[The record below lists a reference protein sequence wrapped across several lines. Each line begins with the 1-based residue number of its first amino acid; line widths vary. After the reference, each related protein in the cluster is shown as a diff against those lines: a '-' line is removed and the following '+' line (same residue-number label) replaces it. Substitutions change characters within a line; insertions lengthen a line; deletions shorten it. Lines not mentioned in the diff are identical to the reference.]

1 MEKNI
6 YSQPKSKK
14 MKKLIIIAVIL
25 MVPLFA
31 MAQQPKMHIKLFG
44 GWNASALVDRMEGAK
59 AAYLHGWQA
68 GGGFRV
74 MQRKAF
80 LEADITFLKYGL
92 TYQPGDDGEGILTE
106 PLDIRI
112 RSLEIPINMGYV
124 PVKTPAFKW
133 FLYGGLVNKFNLNGR
148 YTYEDVADTF
158 KPSDLNLHVYNLG
171 ARFGTQVDIAMFNI
185 DFSYTIGITNSFKG
199 RLRTNSHG
207 VMLSVGLA
215 L

>member
-1 MEKNI
+1 
-6 YSQPKSKK
+6 
-14 MKKLIIIAVIL
+14 
-25 MVPLFA
+25 MVPMFA

-44 GWNASALVDRMEGAK
+44 GWNASALVDRIEGAN
-59 AAYLHGWQA
+59 AEYLHGWQA

-74 MQRKAF
+74 LHRKAF

-92 TYQPGDDGEGILTE
+92 TYQPAEDGEGIITE

-112 RSLEIPINMGYV
+112 RSLEIPLNMGYV
-124 PVKTPAFKW
+124 PVNTPAFKW
-133 FLYGGLVNKFNLNGR
+133 FLYGGLVNKFNLHGQ
-148 YTYEDVADTF
+148 YTYDDIKETF
-158 KPSDLNLHVYNLG
+158 KPSELRLHVYNLG

-199 RLRTNSHG
+199 RLRTNSHA

>member
-1 MEKNI
+1 
-6 YSQPKSKK
+6 
-14 MKKLIIIAVIL
+14 MKKLIIIFGIL
-25 MVPLFA
+25 LGPLYA

-44 GWNASALVDRMEGAK
+44 GWNANAFVDRMEGAK
-59 AAYLHGWQA
+59 AEYLHGWQA

-74 MQRKAF
+74 MHRKAF

-92 TYQPGDDGEGILTE
+92 TYQFDDDWEGLITE

-124 PVKTPAFKW
+124 PVKTPLLKW

-148 YTYEDVADTF
+148 ITYEDIEETF
-158 KPSDLNLHVYNLG
+158 KPSELNLHIYNLG
-171 ARFGTQVDIAMFNI
+171 ARFGTQLDIAMFNF
-185 DFSYTIGITNSFKG
+185 DLSYTIGITNSFKG
-199 RLRTNSHG
+199 RLRTNSHR